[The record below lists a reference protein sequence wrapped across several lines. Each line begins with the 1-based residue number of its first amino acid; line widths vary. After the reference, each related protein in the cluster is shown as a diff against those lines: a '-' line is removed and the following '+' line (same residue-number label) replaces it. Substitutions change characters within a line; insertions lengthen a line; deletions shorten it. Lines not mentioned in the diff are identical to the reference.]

1 MTVKEETPA
10 AVVEDVEQ
18 VEAVDTLTEDL
29 PAIDEMLTQAEEA
42 MPETAADSPVESNA
56 YDRLRDVQQAIQQAL
71 ADGDTA
77 QLIALTAEMNRLA
90 MNLEAAPTEAP
101 EPVQEVVMPAAR
113 SLAEAVRRQ
122 QQPKIADVSQVQV
135 EQVIVEEHFVTD
147 LPEEITPDRKQL
159 SSLQNKPQP
168 ERRAHVFRNRQVVV
182 IGPEEQ
188 QNPLRTERV
197 SEMASE
203 VPASTPQKK
212 PESAPEVVAKKPV
225 PVKKIVQLKQAAPAP
240 RPVQARSVQ
249 SAGPGV
255 DATVFLQKPVD
266 SEMRRPVV
274 VAPQGGAARGR
285 AAVVVPPAAPAE
297 DDWNAPVPMGW

>member
-1 MTVKEETPA
+1 
-10 AVVEDVEQ
+10 
-18 VEAVDTLTEDL
+18 
-29 PAIDEMLTQAEEA
+29 

-101 EPVQEVVMPAAR
+101 EPEQEVVMPPAR
-113 SLAEAVRRQ
+113 SLAEGGAPSATAKDCRCVAGSGGTGDCGRAFCDRSAGRDHAPTANKCRHCKTSRR
-122 QQPKIADVSQVQV
+122 
-135 EQVIVEEHFVTD
+135 
-147 LPEEITPDRKQL
+147 
-159 SSLQNKPQP
+159 P

-188 QNPLRTERV
+188 QNPLRTERA

-212 PESAPEVVAKKPV
+212 PEAASEVVAKKPV
-225 PVKKIVQLKQAAPAP
+225 
-240 RPVQARSVQ
+240 S
-249 SAGPGV
+249 G
-255 DATVFLQKPVD
+255 
-266 SEMRRPVV
+266 
-274 VAPQGGAARGR
+274 
-285 AAVVVPPAAPAE
+285 
-297 DDWNAPVPMGW
+297 